1 MQDNAYRQML
11 VAVDITNDEPWV
23 GLRAGQIA
31 ARFAC
36 AVHVLHVLEPDLPP
50 GMSPATAGAVINV
63 PDLHESEAERRA
75 AAERDLA
82 AYCVQTRLDDAHFS
96 LRAGIIT
103 HEILRTAQSINADL
117 IVLGTHGRS
126 GVARLLGSNASAVVH
141 KAHCDVL
148 TVRLPLNS

>member
-1 MQDNAYRQML
+1 MQDTPYKQML

-23 GLRAGQIA
+23 GLRASLLASKLG
-31 ARFAC
+31 C
-36 AVHVLHVLEPDLPP
+36 AVHVMHVLEPNLPP
-50 GMSPATAGAVINV
+50 GMSPAAAGAVINV
-63 PDLHESEAERRA
+63 PDLHETEAERHA

-82 AYCVQTRLDDAHFS
+82 AYCIRTNLDGAHFT
-96 LRAGIIT
+96 LRTGVIT
-103 HEILRTAQSINADL
+103 QEILNSAESVNADL

-148 TVRLPLNS
+148 TVRLPLDH